1 MKLVPS
7 GHNKYDPCP
16 RGIICRRA
24 IYIQFPHISWSVLIW
39 DVTSQISFLNY
50 YNLNLCIMWLHA
62 YDLIYMSLI
71 VIWSYIVSLCMH
83 VYQYN
88 MPWWLNMTIYL
99 MVILWIYICMC
110 TDNYLSWKN
119 VFTGESS
126 HNKLGISL
134 FGRYFE
140 DNYYYLE
147 DRIIKLN

>member
-1 MKLVPS
+1 M
-7 GHNKYDPCP
+7 
-16 RGIICRRA
+16 IIKCDNV
-24 IYIQFPHISWSVLIW
+24 I
-39 DVTSQISFLNY
+39 NG
-50 YNLNLCIMWLHA
+50 YNAN
-62 YDLIYMSLI
+62 IYM
-71 VIWSYIVSLCMH
+71 Y
-83 VYQYN
+83 
-88 MPWWLNMTIYL
+88 
-99 MVILWIYICMC
+99 MC